1 MLKSRKRYVQKSVY
15 SEKTEKCVKCVV
27 LNYFFNWGVYI
38 EKYKKPSDD

>member
-1 MLKSRKRYVQKSVY
+1 MFRKVYILKKQKNVLNA
-15 SEKTEKCVKCVV
+15 